1 MKHDSQVALA
11 LSGLSLILLL
21 PSIRLRVSSIIS
33 NPIVAGLFVGT
44 MVMLYVEGYMLV
56 SIVLIMVTLYLLQ
69 GYSVPTKREHFTY
82 SDVIDSVA
90 TIPEQPVSYGP
101 DSVDLD
107 IANRRVSPQAL
118 PEVPVQPTLLT
129 YPPTEYALWSMS
141 GP

>member
-11 LSGLSLILLL
+11 LAGLSLVLLL
-21 PSIRLRVSSIIS
+21 PSIRLRVSGTIS
-33 NPIVAGLFVGT
+33 SPIVAGLFVGT
-44 MVMLYVEGYMLV
+44 MVMLYVEGYKVV
-56 SIVLIMVTLYLLQ
+56 SIVLIMVALYLLQ

-82 SDVIDSVA
+82 SGIIESAA
-90 TIPEQPVSYGP
+90 TAPEQPVSYGP

-107 IANRRVSPQAL
+107 IANRRVFPQTL
-118 PEVPVQPTLLT
+118 PEVPVQPALLT